1 MASLKIISNFQ
12 RFEEKTIIPDNN
24 LRRCVEKM
32 CLQGSSAATQ
42 GATETSLRPATYSTP
57 AGTLSFCLLQPLIYG
72 FVLGLQLIYI
82 GIIIQRIIKFIL
94 NGVSGIILTSQQS
107 TGTGEKAVARR
118 WGDLR

>member
-72 FVLGLQLIYI
+72 FPNGFVLGLQLIYI

-107 TGTGEKAVARR
+107 TGTGEKAVA
-118 WGDLR
+118 